1 MKYALVFLSLALLG
15 IELCY
20 GTPARR
26 DFVARRG
33 EPIYIQCDTARA
45 EPVVKTALE
54 MLARDCATV
63 LDAEL
68 RIRPT
73 LDSIATQRPAIEMA
87 SQPLE
92 GWEHFCLQ
100 SRAGRLILGVSDA
113 HGMAYGLLEISR
125 LLGVSPWEWWADVT
139 PRKRDELRVAE
150 GTTIYEAPDVPFRG
164 IFINDE
170 DWGLM
175 PWSSKNYEPTEVAG
189 QIGPKTYAKV
199 FELLLRLRANTI
211 WPAMHEVTVPFF
223 LVPGNREM
231 AARYGIY
238 IGGSHCEPM
247 ATSPAGEWP
256 RRGVGEY
263 DYVNNSA
270 EVYRFWEDRM
280 KEVADQ
286 EILYTIG
293 MRGVHDSGML
303 GAKGVEE
310 QKAVLTRAIAD
321 QRQLLKQYV
330 NDDVTR
336 VPQVFIPYK
345 EVLDI
350 YHAGLE
356 VPEDVCL
363 MWCDD
368 NYGYIRHF
376 PTEAEAARQG
386 GNGIY
391 YHVSYWGRPHDYLW
405 LGTFSPALLYQ
416 QMKLAYDKGI
426 QKIWILNVGDIKP
439 AEYQI
444 ELFMDMAW
452 DIDKV
457 NKMGVKEHAR
467 LFYAREFGEDL
478 SKDLQTMMEESY
490 RLAFVRKPEFLGG
503 TRTEEADKRYWST
516 VRDLPWSKNYV
527 EQRLKDYQQLS
538 DQAEA
543 IDKQIPEDRKDAFFQ
558 LVKYPVQAADQ
569 MNRKLL
575 YAQFARHGL
584 MGWERSDAAFDSIV
598 HLTQI
603 YNDGIR
609 NGGKWNRIMDYKP
622 RKLSVFEPVEHTQVD
637 ETWPDEANFIAQR
650 EGVDAKGRFAA
661 CEGLGYAGK
670 AIQLLPDQEVSF
682 TFTLPKNA
690 DSLTVEL
697 HLLPTH
703 PVDDEH
709 LAVEVSLDGK
719 QYSTV
724 DYRTVGRSEEWKQN
738 VLRNQAVKSVKLPC
752 KRGKRQVLRL
762 RTPYEGV
769 VVDQIFVR

>member
-1 MKYALVFLSLALLG
+1 MKHALVFLSLVLLG
-15 IELCY
+15 IEFCY

-26 DFVARRG
+26 DFVTRRG
-33 EPIYIQCDTARA
+33 EPVYIECDTAQV

-54 MLARDCATV
+54 MLAHDCAAV

-68 RIRPT
+68 CISPT
-73 LDSIATQRPAIEMA
+73 LDSIAKQGSFIVID
-87 SQPLE
+87 SQALE

-100 SRAGRLILGVSDA
+100 SRAGKLFLGASDA

-139 PRKRDELRVAE
+139 PRKQDELRIAE
-150 GTTIYEAPDVPFRG
+150 GTTFYEAPDVPFRG

-175 PWSSKNYEPTEVAG
+175 PWSSQNFEPTDVAG

-223 LVPGNREM
+223 LVPGNRET

-238 IGGSHCEPM
+238 MGGSHCEPM
-247 ATSPAGEWP
+247 ACSAAGEWS
-256 RRGVGEY
+256 RRGKGDY
-263 DYVNNSA
+263 DYVHNWE
-270 EVYRFWEDRM
+270 EVYRFWEDRV
-280 KEVADQ
+280 KDVKDQ

-293 MRGVHDSGML
+293 MRGVHDGAMQ
-303 GAKGVEE
+303 GAKTIED
-310 QKAVLTRAIAD
+310 QKNVLTRVFAD
-321 QRQLLKQYV
+321 QRKLLTQYV
-330 NDDVTR
+330 NPDVTQ

-405 LGTFSPALLYQ
+405 LGTFSPGLLYQ

-457 NKMGVKEHAR
+457 KKMGVKEHAR
-467 LFYAREFGEDL
+467 QFYAREFG
-478 SKDLQTMMEESY
+478 KDHSQDIQTMMEESY
-490 RLAFVRKPEFLGG
+490 RLAFIRKPEFLGG

-516 VRDLPWSKNYV
+516 VRDLPWSKIYV
-527 EQRLKDYQQLS
+527 EQRLKDYQRLS
-538 DQAEA
+538 DNAEA
-543 IDKQIPEDRKDAFFQ
+543 IEKRIPEDRKDTYFQ

-575 YAQFARHGL
+575 FAQYARHGL
-584 MGWERSDAAFDSIV
+584 MEWERSDAAFDSIV

-603 YNDGIR
+603 YNEGIH
-609 NGGKWNRIMDYKP
+609 NNGKWNRIMDYKP

-637 ETWPDEANFIAQR
+637 EPWPDEANSIAQW
-650 EGVDAKGRFAA
+650 EGNDAKGRYAP

-670 AIQLLPDQEVSF
+670 AILLLPNEEVTY
-682 TFTLPKNA
+682 TFAAPKDA

-709 LAVEVSLDGK
+709 LAVDVSLDGK
-719 QYSTV
+719 EYLPV
-724 DYRTVGRSEEWKQN
+724 VYRTVGRSEEWKQN
-738 VLRNQAVKSVKLPC
+738 VLRNQAVKSVKLPHN
-752 KRGKRQVLRL
+752 RGKKQVLRL
-762 RTPYEGV
+762 KTPYEGI

>member
-1 MKYALVFLSLALLG
+1 MKHALVFLSLVLLG
-15 IELCY
+15 IEFCY

-26 DFVARRG
+26 DFVTRRG
-33 EPIYIQCDTARA
+33 EPVYIECDTAQV

-54 MLARDCATV
+54 MLAHDCAAV

-68 RIRPT
+68 CISPT
-73 LDSIATQRPAIEMA
+73 LDSIAKQGSFIVID
-87 SQPLE
+87 SQALE

-100 SRAGRLILGVSDA
+100 SRAGKLFLGASDA

-125 LLGVSPWEWWADVT
+125 LLGVSPWEWWADAT
-139 PRKRDELRVAE
+139 PRKLDELRIAE
-150 GTTIYEAPDVPFRG
+150 GTTIDEMPDVPFRG

-175 PWSSKNYEPTEVAG
+175 PWSSQNFEPTDVAG

-223 LVPGNREM
+223 LVPGNRETT
-231 AARYGIY
+231 ARYGIY
-238 IGGSHCEPM
+238 MGGSHCEPM
-247 ATSPAGEWP
+247 ACSAAGEWS
-256 RRGVGEY
+256 RRGKGDY
-263 DYVNNSA
+263 DYVHNWE
-270 EVYRFWEDRM
+270 EVYRFWEDRV
-280 KEVADQ
+280 KDVKDQ

-293 MRGVHDSGML
+293 MRGVHDGAMQ
-303 GAKGVEE
+303 GAKTIED
-310 QKAVLTRAIAD
+310 QKNVLTRVFAD
-321 QRQLLKQYV
+321 QRKLLTQYV
-330 NDDVTR
+330 NPDVTQ

-405 LGTFSPALLYQ
+405 LGTFSPGLLYQ

-457 NKMGVKEHAR
+457 KKMGVKEHAR
-467 LFYAREFGEDL
+467 QFCAREFG
-478 SKDLQTMMEESY
+478 KDHSQDIQTMMEESY
-490 RLAFVRKPEFLGG
+490 RLAFIRKPEFLGG

-516 VRDLPWSKNYV
+516 VRDLPWSKIYV
-527 EQRLKDYQQLS
+527 EQRLKDYQRLS
-538 DQAEA
+538 DNAEA
-543 IDKQIPEDRKDAFFQ
+543 IEKRIPEDRKDTYFQ

-575 YAQFARHGL
+575 FAQYARHGL
-584 MGWERSDAAFDSIV
+584 MEWERSDAAFDSIV

-603 YNDGIR
+603 YNEGIH
-609 NGGKWNRIMDYKP
+609 NNGKWNRIMDYKP

-637 ETWPDEANFIAQR
+637 EPWPDEANSIAQW
-650 EGVDAKGRFAA
+650 EGTDAKGRYAP

-670 AIQLLPDQEVSF
+670 AILLLPNEEVTY
-682 TFTLPKNA
+682 TFAAPKDA

-709 LAVEVSLDGK
+709 LAVDVSLDGK
-719 QYSTV
+719 EYLPV
-724 DYRTVGRSEEWKQN
+724 VYRTVGRSEEWKQN
-738 VLRNQAVKSVKLPC
+738 VLRNQAVKSVKLPHN
-752 KRGKRQVLRL
+752 RGKKQVLRL
-762 RTPYEGV
+762 KTPYEGI

>member
-1 MKYALVFLSLALLG
+1 MKQALVFLLLALLG
-15 IELCY
+15 IELCS

-26 DFVARRG
+26 DFVTRRG
-33 EPIYIQCDTARA
+33 EPIYIECDTAGA

-54 MLARDCATV
+54 MLAHDCAVV

-68 RIRPT
+68 RISPST
-73 LDSIATQRPAIEMA
+73 DSIAKQGSYIVIA
-87 SQPLE
+87 SQALE
-92 GWEHFCLQ
+92 GWEHFLLQ
-100 SRAGRLILGVSDA
+100 SRAGKLFLGASDA

-139 PRKRDELRVAE
+139 PRKREEFRVAE
-150 GTTIYEAPDVPFRG
+150 GTTIYETPDVPFRG

-175 PWSSKNYEPTEVAG
+175 PWSTLNYEPTDVAG

-238 IGGSHCEPM
+238 MGGSHCEPM

-263 DYVNNSA
+263 DYVNNST

-280 KEVADQ
+280 KEVAGQ

-310 QKAVLTRAIAD
+310 QKTVLTRAIAD

-330 NDDVTR
+330 NEDVTQ

-457 NKMGVKEHAR
+457 NKMGVKEHER
-467 LFYAREFGEDL
+467 QFYAREFGEDL
-478 SKDLQTMMEESY
+478 STDLQTMMEESW

-503 TRTEEADKRYWST
+503 TRTEEADKRYWGT
-516 VRDLPWSKNYV
+516 VRDLPWSKSFV
-527 EQRLKDYQQLS
+527 EQRLKEYLILS
-538 DQAEA
+538 DKAEA
-543 IDKQIPEDRKDAFFQ
+543 IDKQIPDDRKDAFFQ

-584 MGWERSDAAFDSIV
+584 MEWGRSDAAFDSIV

-603 YNDGIR
+603 YNEGIH
-609 NGGKWNRIMDYKP
+609 NGGKWNRIMDYRP
-622 RKLSVFEPVEHTQVD
+622 RKLNVFEPVEHSQADLPWSD
-637 ETWPDEANFIAQR
+637 ETSSIAQR
-650 EGVDAKGRFAA
+650 DGADAKGRYAA

-670 AIQLLPDQEVSF
+670 AIQLLPNQEVTY
-682 TFTLPKNA
+682 TFTAPKNA

-719 QYSTV
+719 QYSPV

-738 VLRNQAVKSVKLPC
+738 VLRNQAVKSVTLPC
-752 KRGKRQVLRL
+752 KRGKKQVLRL

>member
-1 MKYALVFLSLALLG
+1 MKHALVFLSLVLLG
-15 IELCY
+15 IEFCY

-26 DFVARRG
+26 DFVTRRG
-33 EPIYIQCDTARA
+33 EPVFIECDTAQV

-54 MLARDCATV
+54 MLAHDCAAV

-68 RIRPT
+68 CISPT
-73 LDSIATQRPAIEMA
+73 LDSIAKQGSFIVID
-87 SQPLE
+87 SQALE

-100 SRAGRLILGVSDA
+100 SRAGKLFLGASDA

-139 PRKRDELRVAE
+139 PRKQDELRIAE
-150 GTTIYEAPDVPFRG
+150 GTTIYERPDVPFRG

-175 PWSSKNYEPTEVAG
+175 PWSSQNFEPTDVAG

-223 LVPGNREM
+223 LVPGNREA

-280 KEVADQ
+280 KEVAGQ

-330 NDDVTR
+330 NEDVTK

-457 NKMGVKEHAR
+457 KKMGVKEHAR
-467 LFYAREFGEDL
+467 QFYAREFG
-478 SKDLQTMMEESY
+478 KDHSQDIQTMMEESY
-490 RLAFVRKPEFLGG
+490 RLAFIRKPEFLGG

-527 EQRLKDYQQLS
+527 EQRLKDYQRLS
-538 DQAEA
+538 DMAEA
-543 IDKQIPEDRKDAFFQ
+543 IVKRIPEDRKDTYFQ

-584 MGWERSDAAFDSIV
+584 MEWERSDAAFDSIV

-603 YNDGIR
+603 YNEGIY
-609 NGGKWNRIMDYKP
+609 NNGKWNRIMDYKP
-622 RKLSVFEPVEHTQVD
+622 RKLSVFEPVGHSQVD
-637 ETWPDEANFIAQR
+637 EPWTDDSSYISQW
-650 EGVDAKGRFAA
+650 EGTDAKGRYEP

-670 AIQLLPDQEVSF
+670 AIQLMPNEEVTY
-682 TFTLPKNA
+682 TFAAPKDA

-709 LAVEVSLDGK
+709 LAVDVSLDGK
-719 QYSTV
+719 EYLPV
-724 DYRTVGRSEEWKQN
+724 VYRTVGRSEEWKQN
-738 VLRNQAVKSVKLPC
+738 VLRNQAVKSVKLPHN
-752 KRGKRQVLRL
+752 RGKKQVLRL
-762 RTPYEGV
+762 KTPYEGI